1 MKRLSWSAVK
11 LPEPRD
17 YLYRPKF
24 KLRHYP
30 RGSMSQVA
38 PVGALYFIVRIEMRG
53 STRQAN
59 VTAALV
65 AVRPVPDSRSSFKLL
80 PEAARAFSML
90 ASRSRQ
96 VPPLPGRSGGRQRA
110 ALNEGAADTEQLK
123 QLSG

>member
-1 MKRLSWSAVK
+1 
-11 LPEPRD
+11 
-17 YLYRPKF
+17 
-24 KLRHYP
+24 
-30 RGSMSQVA
+30 MSQVA

-80 PEAARAFSML
+80 PEAARAFSVL